1 MPWAEAHGGT
11 LKRAPQLNHKLSCRS
26 NLVVQVFVPAPTT
39 SSFYLRTMKRITIP
53 ALCLA
58 FVCAA
63 SAQEHPLAQLIDTAR
78 QGPEAPGFA
87 ELIAKT
93 LTPKGNTAVWGQD
106 YLFVVESPAP
116 ASVSIDQQAPVP
128 MAKVGSSNLW
138 MKLQKMRVGVTH
150 AYQFYADGKPLA
162 NRSDVPGYNPD
173 SYPKPGV
180 PKGKLSE
187 KHTITSKIY
196 EGMKADYWFYA
207 SPGVDPNV
215 PAPLMVWQDGQG
227 LVAGDLSKL
236 RLFTVTE
243 NLVGQRLIP
252 PMVHVMIAPGFSPE
266 GKPMRSIE
274 YDTVSD
280 RYNRFLMEEVLP
292 EVEKSYKLR
301 QDGYSRGIAGE
312 SSGGICSFNSA
323 WFIPD
328 KFSRVHSTIGSFT
341 SIQWHPDQKLDGGN
355 LYPFMVRKMPK
366 RNIRVWMSDGS
377 DDLENTHGAW
387 PLQNIQLANSL
398 KMREY
403 DFHFRFGIA
412 THDSA
417 QAAIDLPESLA
428 WLWRGYDPAK
438 TSEEF
443 QMDPAEK
450 EKPFY
455 RVTISNRDSW

>member
-1 MPWAEAHGGT
+1 
-11 LKRAPQLNHKLSCRS
+11 
-26 NLVVQVFVPAPTT
+26 
-39 SSFYLRTMKRITIP
+39 MKRITNL

-63 SAQEHPLAQLIDTAR
+63 SAQEHPLAQLIDAAR
-78 QGPEAPGFA
+78 QGPETSGLA
-87 ELIAKT
+87 ELITKT
-93 LTPKGNTAVWGQD
+93 LTPKANTAVWGQD
-106 YLFVVESPAP
+106 YLFVMESPTP

-128 MAKVGSSNLW
+128 MAKVGGSNLW

-173 SYPKPGV
+173 SYPKPGI

-196 EGMKADYWFYA
+196 DGMKADYWFYA
-207 SPGVDPNV
+207 SPGVNPNV

-227 LVAGDLSKL
+227 LIAGDLSKL

-243 NLVGQRLIP
+243 NLVAQKLIP
-252 PMVHVMIAPGFSPE
+252 PIVHVMIAPGFSPE
-266 GKPMRSIE
+266 GKAMRSIE

-280 RYNRFLMEEVLP
+280 RYNRFLIEEVLP

-323 WFIPD
+323 WFNPD

-355 LYPFMVRKMPK
+355 LYPFMVRKLPK

-403 DFHFRFGIA
+403 DFHFRFGVA

-438 TSEEF
+438 TSEDF

-450 EKPFY
+450 DKPYY